1 MRIVVRRRKCC
12 CGESA
17 GADQPAQVGAAV
29 LFDRGA
35 PHECAYR
42 SRRAHPGLAVPQGVC
57 PRLVQDE
64 HTPQSNRQ
72 DRFAR
77 RRPGMKAG
85 GTDQMARCPFAV
97 WKPIS
102 GSSGTN
108 LGGPFKIVH
117 HTTEGS
123 SAQGAFD
130 AFQAHH
136 SDPHFTVDAT
146 KIYQHIDTGEAAR
159 ALKNLTGG
167 VQTNRDSAVQIEVV
181 GFAHRPKTR
190 ATLENVRKLCRW
202 IESTHGVPK
211 VWPNGPPK
219 PAVDG
224 HDPGGHN
231 RNAAN
236 WDTKGGHYG
245 HSNVPEN
252 THWDPG
258 YTKTEVDFLMLDNTE
273 GLESPEFSTI
283 ILEDPGMKND
293 HSRMPD
299 HADPEGVSM
308 EMPGKT
314 KPAAKRKSAPR
325 KKAAGSDRKTAAAT
339 TEKVAVSKKKPPR
352 KAVQKSPKKT

>member
-1 MRIVVRRRKCC
+1 
-12 CGESA
+12 
-17 GADQPAQVGAAV
+17 
-29 LFDRGA
+29 
-35 PHECAYR
+35 
-42 SRRAHPGLAVPQGVC
+42 
-57 PRLVQDE
+57 
-64 HTPQSNRQ
+64 
-72 DRFAR
+72 
-77 RRPGMKAG
+77 
-85 GTDQMARCPFAV
+85 MARCPFAV
-97 WKPIS
+97 WKKIS
-102 GSSGTN
+102 GSSGTY

-123 SAQGAFD
+123 TAQGAFD
-130 AFQAHH
+130 AFQAHG

-181 GFAHRPKTR
+181 GFAHRAKTR

-219 PAVDG
+219 PAVNG
-224 HDPGGHN
+224 HDPGNHN
-231 RNAAN
+231 RNATN

-258 YTKTEVDFLMLDNTE
+258 YTKTEVDFLMLESTE
-273 GLESPEFSTI
+273 GLESAEFSAI
-283 ILEDPGMKND
+283 ILEDPGLKSD

-299 HADPEGVSM
+299 HADPEGASM
-308 EMPGKT
+308 EMPSKT
-314 KPAAKRKSAPR
+314 KPAAKKKPASRKKSADGR
-325 KKAAGSDRKTAAAT
+325 GKIGAAKAQ
-339 TEKVAVSKKKPPR
+339 KVAASKDRPTR
-352 KAVQKSPKKT
+352 KADQKSPKKT